1 MISEQRLVR
10 HWGTGKHRVQ
20 PLIVDEG
27 PECVAPTRRGGTRR
41 LRCFFFSLHQYCPF
55 DFIAYHEISWNIM
68 KYHQI
73 STNHVSS
80 WLEFDQA
87 TAAFSFHSL
96 VLIAVSSGLPADWFG
111 DKP

>member
-1 MISEQRLVR
+1 MRDLSALRQRGEAELAGCDV
-10 HWGTGKHRVQ
+10 
-20 PLIVDEG
+20 
-27 PECVAPTRRGGTRR
+27 
-41 LRCFFFSLHQYCPF
+41 FFSLHQYCPF

>member
-1 MISEQRLVR
+1 MRCANEERRNS
-10 HWGTGKHRVQ
+10 
-20 PLIVDEG
+20 P
-27 PECVAPTRRGGTRR
+27 VAMF
-41 LRCFFFSLHQYCPF
+41 FFFSLHQYCPF